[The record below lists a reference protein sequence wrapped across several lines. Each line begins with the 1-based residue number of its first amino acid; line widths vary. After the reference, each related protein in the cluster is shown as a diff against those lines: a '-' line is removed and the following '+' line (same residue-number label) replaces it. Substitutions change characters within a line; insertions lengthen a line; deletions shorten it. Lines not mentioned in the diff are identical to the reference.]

1 MYISFISTH
10 LLLCYSP
17 EQNLELGIS
26 GRGKENSETVK
37 RKVETGGSD
46 EAGLSPEKSSRFSGG
61 GLSVERISSSQ
72 PLQ

>member
-1 MYISFISTH
+1 MYISLISTH
-10 LLLCYSP
+10 LCYPP
-17 EQNLELGIS
+17 EHNLELSIS